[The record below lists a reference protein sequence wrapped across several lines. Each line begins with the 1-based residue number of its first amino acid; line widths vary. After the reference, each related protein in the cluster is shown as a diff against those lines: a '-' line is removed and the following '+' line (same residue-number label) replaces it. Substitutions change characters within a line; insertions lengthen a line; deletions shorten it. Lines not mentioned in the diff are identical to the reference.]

1 MSDDDEIP
9 DAPPPAVQEASG
21 GWSRQDWRTLIIATV
36 GGLAANVG
44 TVILVG
50 AAIAAVHVS
59 HGHQSFAFAALL
71 TGAPAVAGLL
81 VIAYGIAI
89 RRYNR
94 DLTAIARVAIIFGSV
109 VVLMMVL
116 IWTGLA
122 SGVK

>member
-1 MSDDDEIP
+1 M
-9 DAPPPAVQEASG
+9 
-21 GWSRQDWRTLIIATV
+21 LIIATA
-36 GGLAANVG
+36 GGLAANIG

-71 TGAPAVAGLL
+71 TGAPAAAGLL

-94 DLTAIARVAIIFGSV
+94 DVAGLPTIALIVIIFGSV

-122 SGVK
+122 AGVK

>member
-1 MSDDDEIP
+1 
-9 DAPPPAVQEASG
+9 
-21 GWSRQDWRTLIIATV
+21 
-36 GGLAANVG
+36 
-44 TVILVG
+44 
-50 AAIAAVHVS
+50 
-59 HGHQSFAFAALL
+59 
-71 TGAPAVAGLL
+71 

-122 SGVK
+122 SGVN

>member
-1 MSDDDEIP
+1 
-9 DAPPPAVQEASG
+9 
-21 GWSRQDWRTLIIATV
+21 
-36 GGLAANVG
+36 
-44 TVILVG
+44 
-50 AAIAAVHVS
+50 VS